1 MGLASGIL
9 IDLPLP
15 LQIFHYQYIPPLL
28 SIYIVTST
36 DLPLPAHSSSSSLY
50 IFTTKYTA
58 NGGSKRKQ
66 RRPSKFSSILCQFGR
81 RACTKLITPKLNE
94 ELHSSLKRLG
104 IPPNYP
110 EEVLFSESLSRVGG
124 LGLIAIKQIP
134 LGTPIISE
142 VVLFSILKGRRV
154 NKTQAG
160 LEQFQAL
167 SCPFQPAS
175 PDDRFRANSFAMGKD
190 ARSRKERQGIFRRSS
205 RLNHSC
211 VPNAYFAWNE
221 KTKRLTVHAIVNI
234 SEGQEIFVDYR
245 NQDYLNTRDERL
257 QALSKDYNFNC
268 TCPACKPNTAF
279 GIASEERR
287 RRMRLLRDDIKL
299 KKIPTEPGQKIQL
312 LANIKSFILLLQQEG
327 LFYPQLADMYEAEV
341 MWYSREMSSDTIAA
355 GDPTYKARCL
365 EEALQ
370 VARHKLDLDVVCNG
384 YAAPEVAE
392 TLELIVGLRGEYGS

>member
-1 MGLASGIL
+1 MGLASEIL

-15 LQIFHYQYIPPLL
+15 VQIFHYRYIPPLL

-36 DLPLPAHSSSSSLY
+36 DLPLPAHFSSSSLY

-66 RRPSKFSSILCQFGR
+66 RRPSKFSSILCQIGR
-81 RACTKLITPKLNE
+81 RACIKLITPKLNE

-110 EEVLFSESLSRVGG
+110 EEMLFSEFPSPVGG
-124 LGLIAIKQIP
+124 LGLKAIKHIP

-142 VVLFSILKGRRV
+142 VELFSIVKGLRV
-154 NKTQAG
+154 HKNQAG

-167 SCPFQPAS
+167 SCPFQPATLI
-175 PDDRFRANSFAMGKD
+175 DRFRANSFAMGKD
-190 ARSRKERQGIFRRSS
+190 TRSRREKQGIFLRSS

-211 VPNAYFAWNE
+211 VPNAYFAWND
-221 KTKRLTVHAIVNI
+221 KTKRLTVHAMVNI
-234 SEGQEIFVDYR
+234 SEGEEIFVDYR

-257 QALSKDYNFNC
+257 QALSEDYNFNC
-268 TCPACKPNTAF
+268 TCRACKPNTAF
-279 GIASEERR
+279 GNASEERR
-287 RRMRLLRDDIKL
+287 RRMRALSDNIKQN
-299 KKIPTEPGQKIQL
+299 KNPTQPDQKIQL

-327 LFYPQLADMYEAEV
+327 LLYPQLADMYEAEV
-341 MWYSREMSSDTIAA
+341 MWYSREISSDTIAA
-355 GDPTYKARCL
+355 GDSRYKARCL

-384 YAAPEVAE
+384 YAAPEVAK